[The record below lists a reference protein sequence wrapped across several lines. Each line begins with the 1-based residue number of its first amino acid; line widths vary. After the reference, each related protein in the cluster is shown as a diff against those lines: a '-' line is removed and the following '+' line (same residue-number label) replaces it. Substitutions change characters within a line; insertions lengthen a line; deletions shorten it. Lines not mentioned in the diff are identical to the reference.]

1 MKLRYHL
8 LNVFTRDRAPLSGN
22 PLCVFEP
29 GPPLEAGLMQ
39 ALARQFNLSET
50 TFIGT
55 PPAGRATASVRIFTP
70 QYEMPFAGHPTLG
83 TAHVVRRITGCGD
96 ALTLE
101 MAAGVIPVSAVRD
114 RWTLTARPSSARE
127 PAASVERIAGALGL
141 PPAAIAGPVR
151 WVSTGNE
158 QLMVP
163 VRDARDVAAAAP
175 DHAALPA
182 LGSEIGETGKTKA
195 LVFARVGAT
204 RIVARFF
211 FENGA
216 AFLEDPA
223 TGSACAN
230 LGGWHIATGA
240 APVRLEVHQGDAI
253 DRPSTL
259 GLEVDESM
267 SIRVSGEVAWLGE
280 GALSLRG

>member
-29 GPPLEAGLMQ
+29 GPLLDAASMQ

-50 TFIGT
+50 TFIGK
-55 PPAGRATASVRIFTP
+55 PAAAGATASVRIFTP

-83 TAHVVRRITGCGD
+83 TAHVVRRLTGCGD
-96 ALTLE
+96 ALALE
-101 MAAGVIPVSAVRD
+101 MAAGVIPVGAVGD
-114 RWTLTARPSSARE
+114 RWTLTARPSIARE
-127 PAASVERIAGALGL
+127 PAAGPGSIARALGL
-141 PPAAIAGPVR
+141 PAAAIAGPVR

-163 VRDARDVAAAAP
+163 LRDERDVAAATP
-175 DHAALPA
+175 DHAALSA
-182 LGSEIGETGKTKA
+182 LGAEIGEGGRTKA
-195 LVFARVGAT
+195 LVFARVSPG

-211 FENGA
+211 FENGP

-240 APVRLEVHQGDAI
+240 APLRLEVHQGDAI
-253 DRPSTL
+253 GRPSTL

-267 SIRVSGEVAWLGE
+267 AIRVSGEVAWLGE
-280 GALSLRG
+280 GALSL